1 MGRYLALPILGLS
14 AALTASVVPHV
25 IDVFVALIGS
35 FAPALGGSR
44 GQLSL
49 VMLFVLCWSVH
60 ADLTESLIWAL
71 VGGLALDLLS
81 ALPLGASSI
90 ALVLMAFAV
99 NSAARQLLRVR
110 LLFLAAITPLATLF
124 LAAWTLGALALLG
137 YSYDILAYARWTLLP
152 TMLINLLAVLPL
164 YGLTRILQRRL
175 KGGLNAAPQSLS
187 PGAERRIEA

>member
-1 MGRYLALPILGLS
+1 MGRYLALPVLGLS
-14 AALTASVVPHV
+14 AALTASVLPHV
-25 IDVFVALIGS
+25 IDLLFALVGS
-35 FAPALGGSR
+35 VAPALSNTG

-60 ADLTESLIWAL
+60 ADLAESLIWAV

-81 ALPLGASSI
+81 VLPLGATSI

-110 LLFLAAITPLATLF
+110 LIFLAAITPLATLF
-124 LAAWTLGALALLG
+124 LAAWTLVALALLG
-137 YSYDILAYARWTLLP
+137 YGYDILVYARLTLLP
-152 TMLINLLAVLPL
+152 TMLLNLLAVLPL

-175 KGGLNAAPQSLS
+175 KGGLQAAPQSLS
-187 PGAERRIEA
+187 HGADRRSEA